1 MLPPETPPLP
11 AGVRRVVVFLP
22 EGPAGLLATLKRA
35 AALLAR
41 SPTPLP
47 MLFLS
52 RSPASWLWPTLVHQV
67 ADRRLLTAV
76 RAAASDLPVPCLA
89 ALLRDAVLEEYP
101 SLEQLAED

>member
-1 MLPPETPPLP
+1 MFTNNLPPPGGGQPLVAILSPCSLAAEGLSGIIAKGGARPVVLPPEAPPLP

-52 RSPASWLWPTLVHQV
+52 RSPA
-67 ADRRLLTAV
+67 
-76 RAAASDLPVPCLA
+76 
-89 ALLRDAVLEEYP
+89 
-101 SLEQLAED
+101 